1 MLAGQRFSVFCQ
13 GDAGIA
19 RQQIRNLLEVNPAL
33 RCLWL
38 AAASQPAE
46 SVISQTQANQFLGQE
61 VDVLVFDASELC
73 RPDALAA
80 ALGTLRGGGVL
91 FMLLP
96 EATQSR
102 WLQRF
107 IRLAQVFAGQS
118 AQAVFWRANQPW
130 PELPVI
136 KPRQATDFQLTRD
149 QQAASQAIEK
159 VLRGHRRRPLLVT
172 ADRGRGTSAILGIA
186 AADFLKQDVSLKVL
200 VTAPSKQAVT
210 TLFEHA
216 ARQFHAATQG
226 ASSAQQLRFIA
237 PDELLETLPA
247 ADLLLVDEAAAL
259 PQSLLQQLLKHY
271 PRLVFASTLHG
282 YEGAGLGFKYQFAKQ
297 LNAHTPGWQSL
308 TLAEPVR
315 WSADDELEKFSYQAL
330 LMAAELTEE
339 PADSQSLSQLTVR
352 AVKSAELVED
362 EALLQN
368 VYALLAAAHYRT
380 RPSDL
385 QALLDDT
392 DRSLYLLKNQQQLL
406 GVCWLN
412 QEGPLTE
419 TMAMA
424 VHQGQ
429 RRLKGALLPQSLL
442 AHAGQLSAA
451 TLNYQRII
459 RIAIYPALQQQGLG
473 SHLLKALTALLPADT
488 DVAGCSFAFQQ
499 DIYRFWQNNGYLP
512 VRLGLHEDTV
522 SAGRA
527 VVMLRAVTDK
537 GAMQIATLQQR
548 LAEQWPALLRYYF
561 ADLPAAAV
569 LTISQSLPLAAPSLS
584 TDDDLDIESFIDG
597 QRQLA
602 FSFVPLTKLIWRDLK
617 TTGFARCDEQHQQLL
632 IQVFLQQLPLTAVCQ
647 QHQLSGRK
655 ALLAALRLAL
665 RCLRAD

>member
-13 GDAGIA
+13 GDSQIV
-19 RQQIRNLLEVNPAL
+19 RQQITAYLSQQPAL

-38 AAASQPAE
+38 AQHSEPAQQI
-46 SVISQTQANQFLGQE
+46 ISQTQANQFLGQE
-61 VDVLVFDASELC
+61 VDVLVFDASEIC

-80 ALGTLRGGGVL
+80 ALGTLRGGGL
-91 FMLLP
+91 FFMLLP
-96 EATQSR
+96 ETTQSL
-102 WLQRF
+102 WLKRF
-107 IRLAQVFAGQS
+107 IRLAKDFAEQS
-118 AQAVFWRANQPW
+118 EQAIFWRADQPW
-130 PELPVI
+130 PKLPVI
-136 KPRQATDFQLTRD
+136 NPRQQTDFQLTSD
-149 QQAASQAIEK
+149 QQTARQAIEK
-159 VLRGHRRRPLLVT
+159 VVHGHRRRPLLVT
-172 ADRGRGTSAILGIA
+172 ADRGRGKSAILGIA
-186 AADFLKQDVSLKVL
+186 AADFLKQGAALRVL
-200 VTAPSKQAVT
+200 VTAPSKPSVT

-216 ARQFHAATQG
+216 ASQSEWRAK
-226 ASSAQQLRFIA
+226 QLRFIA

-259 PQSLLQQLLKHY
+259 PQPLLQQLLQHY

-282 YEGAGLGFKYQFAKQ
+282 YEGAGLGFKYQFAKH
-297 LNAHTPGWQSL
+297 LNVHTPGWQSV

-315 WSADDELEKFSYQAL
+315 WSADDPLEKFSYQAL
-330 LMAAELTEE
+330 LMAAELIGEL
-339 PADSQSLSQLTVR
+339 ADLQSLSQLTVT
-352 AVKSAELVED
+352 AVTSAVLAED
-362 EALLQN
+362 EALLQS
-368 VYALLAAAHYRT
+368 VYALLVAAHYRT

-392 DRSLYLLKNQQQLL
+392 DRTLYLLKNQQQLL

-419 TMAMA
+419 DLALA

-459 RIAIYPALQQQGLG
+459 RIAVRPALQQQGLG
-473 SHLLKALTALLPADT
+473 SYVLEALTALLPADT
-488 DVAGCSFAFQQ
+488 DVVGCSFAFQQ
-499 DIYRFWQNNGYLP
+499 DIYRFWLNNGYLP

-537 GAMQIATLQQR
+537 GAMQIAALQQR
-548 LAEQWPALLRYYF
+548 LAEQWPALLRHYF
-561 ADLPAAAV
+561 ANLPAVAV
-569 LTISQSLPLAAPSLS
+569 LSISQSLPLAAPSLNA
-584 TDDDLDIESFIDG
+584 DDRMDIESFIDG
-597 QRQLA
+597 QRELA

-617 TTGFARCDEQHQQLL
+617 TTGFARCDEQYQQLL

-647 QHQLSGRK
+647 LHQLNGRK
-655 ALLAALRLAL
+655 ALLAELRLAL